1 MHPHQ
6 DGDFSTASDA
16 LAPAASTN
24 DHEGA
29 KSAAAPLKQQQS
41 DPDTVTVSKLSAPGK
56 TTSFESKTVQG
67 QPQEPACPSTT
78 NTDKPRPADPKRKDD
93 NETVA
98 PVTTAP
104 PAASSSLPAGIRPFT
119 QQPPPAA
126 GTIFPL
132 RTVTS
137 AIETHH
143 LVFRKPTWP
152 PEWPDMERTLDILYH
167 EDGLI
172 VVHKPPSFVID
183 ADEWSVQEYL
193 QRAFPQYPL
202 VHLVHQLDYATSG
215 VYVLGLNSR
224 AAGRVCKM
232 FAERMVR
239 KEYVAVVHGWM
250 EKDEYE
256 VTGFI
261 GTEPGNPL
269 RMYIAPD
276 ATKGKFADTIVTVR
290 RRGYLLP
297 TALPDATHLSPSPTT
312 PLPVT
317 LVHLHLKTGRRH
329 QLRVHLAS
337 LGHPIIGDLTYEP
350 HPPLGTSFLPSEPT
364 HAAYTRER
372 MHLHARY
379 ILLPLH
385 SARTREARVWP
396 FDLAAKVEPEF
407 APWVV
412 CTCEKRSAECMCSER
427 EGVRDANVNRW
438 EAERV
443 EVVKRAVEEERKE
456 WGKRAARMAKREA
469 AKRKRAEEGERVE

>member
-1 MHPHQ
+1 MYPH
-6 DGDFSTASDA
+6 DLSAAINA
-16 LAPAASTN
+16 LVPVASTN
-24 DHEGA
+24 DHERP
-29 KSAAAPLKQQQS
+29 KPAAAALKQHQS
-41 DPDTVTVSKLSAPGK
+41 DPDAVTVSQLSAPDK
-56 TTSFESKTVQG
+56 KIDSESKRLQEK
-67 QPQEPACPSTT
+67 PQEPARQSTAKA
-78 NTDKPRPADPKRKDD
+78 DEPRPTNPERNSVRD
-93 NETVA
+93 ETIAA
-98 PVTTAP
+98 PVPSKP
-104 PAASSSLPAGIRPFT
+104 PTASSSLPAGIRPFT
-119 QQPPPAA
+119 PQPPPAA
-126 GTIFPL
+126 GSVFPL

-167 EDGLI
+167 EGGLI

-183 ADEWSVQEYL
+183 GDEWSVQEYL
-193 QRAFPQYPL
+193 QRAFQYPL

-232 FAERMVR
+232 FSERMVR
-239 KEYVAVVHGWM
+239 KEYVAVVRGWM

-297 TALPDATHLSPSPTT
+297 TALPDATHLSPSPTA

-350 HPPLGTSFLPSEPT
+350 VPPLGTSFPPSAPT
-364 HAAYTRER
+364 HAEYTRER

-469 AKRKRAEEGERVE
+469 AKRKRVEGEGERVE